1 MAAPKTPPPQ
11 DNTKIIPRVIED
23 EMKTAYVT
31 YAMSVIVGRALP
43 DVRDGLKPVHRRILY
58 AMHDL
63 GMTHNKPFKKC
74 ARIVGEVLGK
84 YHPHG
89 DIAVYDSLVR
99 MAQDFSL
106 RYPLIHGQGNFGC
119 FTSDTKV
126 QLTDGRALSFAN
138 LIEEHNQGKKNYTFT
153 INEQKKIEIALIKN
167 PRLTKRNAQIIKV
180 ILDNNEEIKCTPNH
194 KFMVKDGTYV
204 EAQDLKLGDS
214 LMPGYFRLSTKKD
227 DHHVID
233 YSMIFQPFLNA
244 WKFVHVLADEWNL
257 NNDMYVKTAGKVRH
271 HIDFNKLNNDPSN
284 IVRMQWKDHWKLH
297 YEYTAHKHKFDSNY
311 RTKLA
316 EGRAKFWDNSE
327 NRQAY
332 AQRMSKKNKL
342 NWQDK
347 SYQEKM
353 RSFLSDVNKKYIEQ
367 HPEKRVEL
375 STRATKTLKRL
386 WTIPQYRDLFHAK
399 IVNVNKQ
406 RKTNLT
412 GKKKFLTICS
422 YLTSHNY
429 QINCDNY
436 EKVRIGVF
444 GTKSFTSWG
453 LGFKKYYENNVNK
466 ILFDLNQ
473 NHKVLRLESITTAAD
488 VYDLT
493 IDKTH
498 NFLLAAGVFVHNS
511 IDGDSAAS
519 MRYTEAKLHKIA
531 EELLKDIEKNTV
543 SWRDNFDSSL
553 QEPEVL
559 PSAIPNL
566 LINGSSGIA
575 VGMAT
580 NIPPHNFGETADAII
595 ATIDNPN
602 ISVDELMAIIPAPD
616 FPTGAEVICS
626 AALKLAYTTGR
637 GKVLIKSICE
647 IKDDQIIV
655 TEIPYQVNKEEL
667 IQQIASLVQEKTI
680 LGIRNIN
687 DESDQDGIRIVI
699 DLKKDADA
707 PVTLNQL
714 YQYSRLQTS
723 FGINML
729 ALVDNR
735 PVTLPLRQLIHHH
748 INHRKDVIIKR
759 TQYDLAQ
766 AQARIHILDGLLI
779 ALSHID
785 DVVAGIKRSTTVDD
799 AKQFLI
805 ASYSL
810 SELQAKAILELKLQK
825 LASLEQEKIRTEH
838 QELLKDIDYYNSIL
852 ASEQKVLD
860 LIKQELAE
868 LKSNYADKRRSK
880 ITYSSENDTDID
892 MEQLIEEQTV
902 AVTMTNSGYVKR
914 LPIDT
919 YKTQKRGGKGVKAAG
934 MKDEDFVERIYIT
947 STHTYLLFFTNHG
960 QLYWLKVYNIPE
972 ATRQA
977 KGKHISNIL
986 ELQPS
991 ESITAI
997 VPIDNFNQGYLF
1009 MATKLGTVKKTILEE
1024 FANPR
1029 RGGIRAINLDDNDT
1043 LVGVQYTTGN
1053 NEMILATK
1061 YGNANRFNEEDVR
1074 SMGRQAG
1081 GVRGIRLDDNDE
1093 VIGMLAADETK
1104 EILTL
1109 TELGYGKR
1117 TPVSEYRLCNRG
1129 GKGVTNIKI
1138 TEKNGPVKTVMLVSG
1153 TEELMLISRSGNG
1166 IRVKCTDI
1174 SVVGRA
1180 TQGVR
1185 VIRLDDNDKLGAA
1198 AMVIPEDE
1206 NGSTSPPP
1214 HESSDS
1220 PSNSPIT
1227 TSDSSNESDNSDSS
1241 TNSPL

>member
-1 MAAPKTPPPQ
+1 MTTPKAPPPQ

-63 GMTHNKPFKKC
+63 GMMHNKPFKKC
-74 ARIVGEVLGK
+74 ARITGEVLGK

-119 FTSDTKV
+119 FTGDTKV
-126 QLTDGRALSFAN
+126 ALTDGRKLSFLE
-138 LIEEHNQGKKNYTFT
+138 LIAEHNQGKKNYTYT
-153 INEQKKIEIALIKN
+153 INAHGDIDIAQIKH
-167 PRLTKRNAQIIKV
+167 PRLTKKNQPIMKV
-180 ILDNNEEIKCTPNH
+180 ILDDGSEIKCTLNH
-194 KFMVKDGTYV
+194 KFMLRNGKYI
-204 EAQDLKLGDS
+204 EAQNLKTGDSVMPLYLRSSSLQDVLKLP
-214 LMPGYFRLSTKKD
+214 LVGYQMVLHPK
-227 DHHVID
+227 
-233 YSMIFQPFLNA
+233 QQE
-244 WKFVHVLADEWNL
+244 WEFVHVLADNWNL
-257 NNDMYVKTAGKVRH
+257 AHSVYAKNAGKIRH
-271 HIDFNKLNNDPSN
+271 HADFNKLNNNPDN
-284 IVRMQWKDHWKLH
+284 I
-297 YEYTAHKHKFDSNY
+297 
-311 RTKLA
+311 
-316 EGRAKFWDNSE
+316 
-327 NRQAY
+327 
-332 AQRMSKKNKL
+332 KNKVARYVHSL
-342 NWQDK
+342 LKTHSIITPQIYQQHRSQNWVPK
-347 SYQEKM
+347 LENTLPYFA
-353 RSFLSDVNKKYIEQ
+353 SFSDMVEQAKKYNHSIARIE
-367 HPEKRVEL
+367 
-375 STRATKTLKRL
+375 
-386 WTIPQYRDLFHAK
+386 
-399 IVNVNKQ
+399 
-406 RKTNLT
+406 
-412 GKKKFLTICS
+412 FLTE
-422 YLTSHNY
+422 T
-429 QINCDNY
+429 
-436 EKVRIGVF
+436 
-444 GTKSFTSWG
+444 
-453 LGFKKYYENNVNK
+453 
-466 ILFDLNQ
+466 
-473 NHKVLRLESITTAAD
+473 AD

-493 IDKTH
+493 IDGTH
-498 NFLLAAGVFVHNS
+498 NFALAAGVFVHNS

-580 NIPPHNFGETADAII
+580 NIPPHNFQETADAII
-595 ATIDNPN
+595 ATIDNPA
-602 ISVDELMAIIPAPD
+602 ITVDELMAIMPAPD

-680 LGIRNIN
+680 VGIRNIN

-699 DLKKDADA
+699 DLKKDADSN
-707 PVTLNQL
+707 VILNQL

-729 ALVDNR
+729 ALVNNQ
-735 PVTLPLRQLIHHH
+735 PLTLPLRQLIHHH
-748 INHRKDVIIKR
+748 IAHRKDVIVKR

-766 AQARIHILDGLLI
+766 AQARVHILDGLLI

-805 ASYSL
+805 TSYSL
-810 SELQAKAILELKLQK
+810 SELQAKAILELRLQK
-825 LASLEQEKIRTEH
+825 LASLEQEKIRDEH
-838 QELLKDIDYYNSIL
+838 TSLLKDIDYYNSIL

-860 LIKQELAE
+860 LIKQELTE
-868 LKSNYADKRRSK
+868 LKSHYADKRRSK
-880 ITYSSENDTDID
+880 ITYSSENDADID

-919 YKTQKRGGKGVKAAG
+919 YKTQRRGGKGVKAAG

-986 ELQPS
+986 ELQPN
-991 ESITAI
+991 ETITAI
-997 VPIDNFNQGYLF
+997 VPIDNFTQGYLF
-1009 MATKLGTVKKTILEE
+1009 MSTKLGTVKKTSVEE

-1029 RGGIRAINLDDNDT
+1029 KGGIRAINLDDNDT
-1043 LVGVQYTTGN
+1043 LVGVQYTSGN
-1053 NEMILATK
+1053 NEIILATK

-1081 GVRGIRLDDNDE
+1081 GVRGIKLDDNDE

-1138 TEKNGPVKTVMLVSG
+1138 TGKNGPVKTVMLVSG

-1185 VIRLDDNDKLGAA
+1185 IIRLDDNDKLGAA

-1206 NGSTSPPP
+1206 NGTNGTTSSTDNNNNDEPLDS
-1214 HESSDS
+1214 SSDS
-1220 PSNSPIT
+1220 SIPQP
-1227 TSDSSNESDNSDSS
+1227 
-1241 TNSPL
+1241 